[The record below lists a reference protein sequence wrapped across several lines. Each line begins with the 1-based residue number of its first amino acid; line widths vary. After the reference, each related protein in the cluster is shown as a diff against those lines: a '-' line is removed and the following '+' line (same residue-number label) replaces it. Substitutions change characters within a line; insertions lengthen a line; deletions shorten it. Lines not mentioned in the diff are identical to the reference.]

1 MLPSPGRRPGRSPQG
16 RPASAAARLTWRR
29 APQEEV
35 LGGDGGGELDVLFRT
50 VSAGGESPHLP
61 TVYRGLYRAG

>member
-1 MLPSPGRRPGRSPQG
+1 MLPNRRGSRSPPGRP
-16 RPASAAARLTWRR
+16 SATRLTRRR
-29 APQEEV
+29 ASQEEV